1 MALRNH
7 TVQTPPA
14 DGDLQARERL
24 VRVAT
29 TLFAERGYSNV
40 SVRNICDAAETSLP
54 MLYYYFKDKEGL
66 FTEVVRGAVSLDA
79 LIDELQRAVAREKTT
94 AGRLRGFTAT
104 YLLRFPDHS
113 LNSGFYLRESTGL
126 DPQSAQQLRSAF
138 GRIAD
143 IAQELVTHGVRRGDL
158 AETDIRLAV
167 ECLLG
172 MMNRFVFQRVHF
184 GRRFDH
190 REASGFVCDF
200 FMKAL
205 APSSPAGPRTRTPR

>member
-1 MALRNH
+1 MTPRKRPS
-7 TVQTPPA
+7 QTPPA
-14 DGDLQARERL
+14 DGELQARARL
-24 VRVAT
+24 VREAT
-29 TLFAERGYSNV
+29 ALFAERGFANV
-40 SVRNICDAAETSLP
+40 SVRDICQAAETSLP
-54 MLYYYFKDKEGL
+54 TLYYYFKDKEGL

-79 LIDELQRAVAREKTT
+79 LIEELQRAVAREKTT

-113 LNSGFYLRESTGL
+113 LNSGFYLRETTGL
-126 DPQSAQQLRSAF
+126 DPESAQRLRSAF

-143 IAQELVTHGVRRGDL
+143 IAQEVVTESVRRGDF

-205 APSSPAGPRTRTPR
+205 APRSPIAPRTRKP